1 MQIASPV
8 CSHILLVQAS
18 PILVYIVGR
27 RTEGKLIC
35 RYDEALASDRKLK
48 PSRIYAAVALLR
60 LLVAVFSMKDPS
72 RKYVPLSDRGIAGFE
87 RYRAE
92 RELLAPGKGR
102 MAVV

>member
-1 MQIASPV
+1 MKENAKDTD
-8 CSHILLVQAS
+8 L
-18 PILVYIVGR
+18 
-27 RTEGKLIC
+27 
-35 RYDEALASDRKLK
+35 KLK
-48 PSRIYAAVALLR
+48 GLRIGARGGRIARKKAKVAVARGLAVLVVALL
-60 LLVAVFSMKDPS
+60 KDPS

>member
-1 MQIASPV
+1 V
-8 CSHILLVQAS
+8 LV
-18 PILVYIVGR
+18 
-27 RTEGKLIC
+27 
-35 RYDEALASDRKLK
+35 
-48 PSRIYAAVALLR
+48 VALL
-60 LLVAVFSMKDPS
+60 KDPS